1 MVVQGTIVPN
11 RRSNQRNTLKWEYLT
26 VKTDNRLFSGRI
38 VSKVNGERVA
48 KQVGFFLQ
56 LPSFD
61 EYLNQL
67 GKDGWELLSEIRN
80 HAETANLMCVAVT
93 AFHTSKTREDALRAG
108 FDAYFS
114 KPLDATHFSRELASL
129 L

>member
-67 GKDGWELLSEIRN
+67 GKDGWELVSAIGPKEFIFKRP
-80 HAETANLMCVAVT
+80 
-93 AFHTSKTREDALRAG
+93 RQ
-108 FDAYFS
+108 
-114 KPLDATHFSRELASL
+114 P
-129 L
+129 